1 MKRLLVLVAAVAAL
15 VGFGAAQASA
25 SSAPITIAYAKTCN
39 ELTGHCAGT
48 ANGVSIDMQV
58 TGFRPTGDAA
68 QLTMDERVTV
78 GGMWF
83 TATLNGHSSP
93 AGFIVLN
100 GIVTD
105 SSNPSFV
112 GAQIHQR
119 SNLVGVAGTTTAWVG
134 QLQLMPASA

>member
-1 MKRLLVLVAAVAAL
+1 MKKVLVLVVAVVAVVA
-15 VGFGAAQASA
+15 FGVAQASA
-25 SSAPITIAYAKTCN
+25 SAPIVISYAKTCN

-58 TGFRPTGDAA
+58 TGFRPTGGAG

-78 GGMWF
+78 GGRWF
-83 TATLNGHSSP
+83 TAQLNGHSSP

-100 GIVTD
+100 GIVTG
-105 SSNPSFV
+105 SSDASLV

-119 SNLVGVAGTTTAWVG
+119 SDLVGVAGNETAWVG